1 MTLSELDTPALLV
14 DVDVLEANMQQV
26 ASTCRRYGVNWRPHI
41 KAHKSVDIAR
51 RQMAHG
57 AVGITC
63 AKLGEAEVMA
73 EAGIGG
79 IVVANQVVGP
89 AKIGRLVRLL
99 DRTDVIVC
107 VDNAGNV
114 EALAAALGGTGR
126 RLGVLIEV
134 DTGMHR
140 AGVEPAQV
148 PELARKIAARP
159 ELRFA
164 GLLTWEAHAV
174 AIADPAAKAAT
185 VREAVAQLVASA
197 DACRDIGLDP
207 GIVSCGGTGTF
218 PYSIEQPG
226 ITEVQVGG
234 AIFCDKLYRDVYN
247 IDLPFAL
254 SLLTTVTSRPTPTRI
269 IVDAGKKAM
278 SGDAALPE
286 PIGVPPVAS
295 VRLSAEHTTIELDA
309 PSETPR
315 VGDQL
320 AFIVGYSDTTI
331 HLHEE
336 IVVVRQGTVVDHW
349 PVSARG
355 RIK

>member
-1 MTLSELDTPALLV
+1 MKLNELDTPALLV
-14 DVDVLEANMQQV
+14 DLDVLEGNMERV
-26 ASTCRRYGVNWRPHI
+26 AVTCRRYGVDWRPHI
-41 KAHKSVDIAR
+41 KAHKSVDIVR
-51 RQMAHG
+51 KLIAHG
-57 AVGITC
+57 AIGITC

-79 IVVANQVVGP
+79 IVIANQIVGP
-89 AKIGRLVRLL
+89 IKIGRLVRLL
-99 DRTDVIVC
+99 AKADPIVC
-107 VDNAGNV
+107 ADDAGNV
-114 EALAAALGGTGR
+114 EALAAGLRGTDR

-140 AGVEPAQV
+140 AGVEPARV
-148 PELARKIAARP
+148 PDLAREIATHP

-174 AIADPAAKAAT
+174 AIADPTAKAAT
-185 VREAVAQLVASA
+185 VKEAVAQLVASA
-197 DACRDIGLDP
+197 DACRAIGLNP
-207 GIVSCGGTGTF
+207 EIVSCGGTGTF

-234 AIFCDKLYRDVYN
+234 AIFCDKLYREQYHV
-247 IDLPFAL
+247 DLPFAL
-254 SLLTTVTSRPTPTRI
+254 SLLTTVISRPTPTRI

-286 PIGVPPVAS
+286 PIGLPPVAS
-295 VRLSAEHTTIELDA
+295 VRLSAEHTTIVLAA

-336 IVVVRQGTVVDHW
+336 IVVVREGAVVDRW

>member
-1 MTLSELDTPALLV
+1 MTFNELDTPALLV
-14 DVDVLEANMQQV
+14 DVDVLEGNVERVVGA
-26 ASTCRRYGVNWRPHI
+26 CRRHGVNWRPHI

-51 RQMAHG
+51 KLIAHG
-57 AVGITC
+57 AIGITC

-73 EAGIGG
+73 AAGIGG
-79 IVVANQVVGP
+79 IVIANQIVGP
-89 AKIGRLVRLL
+89 IKIGRLVQLL
-99 DRTDVIVC
+99 ATADPIVC
-107 VDNAGNV
+107 VDDAGNV
-114 EALAAALGGTGR
+114 EALAAAVGAAGR

-140 AGVEPAQV
+140 AGVEAARV
-148 PELARKIAARP
+148 PDLARKIAAHP

-164 GLLTWEAHAV
+164 GLLTWEAHTV
-174 AIADPAAKAAT
+174 TIADPAAKAA
-185 VREAVAQLVASA
+185 AVKAAVSQLTASA
-197 DACRDIGLDP
+197 DACRAIGLDP
-207 GIVSCGGTGTF
+207 EIVSCGGTGTF
-218 PYSIEQPG
+218 PHSIEQPG

-234 AIFCDKLYRDVYN
+234 AIFCDKLYRDVYHV
-247 IDLPFAL
+247 DLPFAL

-278 SGDAALPE
+278 SGDVALPE
-286 PIGVPPVAS
+286 PIGLPPVAS
-295 VRLSAEHTTIELDA
+295 IRLSAEHTTIELAA
-309 PSETPR
+309 PSATPR

-320 AFIVGYSDTTI
+320 AFVVGYSDTTI

-336 IVVVRQGTVVDHW
+336 IVAVRNGAVIDRW

>member
-14 DVDVLEANMQQV
+14 DVDGLEANMQQV

-63 AKLGEAEVMA
+63 AKLGAAEVMA

-79 IVVANQVVGP
+79 IVVANQIVGS

-107 VDNAGNV
+107 VDNADNV

-148 PELARKIAARP
+148 PGLARKIAAHP
-159 ELRFA
+159 ALRFA

-185 VREAVAQLVASA
+185 VREAVARLVASA
-197 DACRDIGLDP
+197 EACRDIGLDP

-218 PYSIEQPG
+218 PHSIEQPG

-254 SLLTTVTSRPTPTRI
+254 SLLTTVTSRPTPARI

-286 PIGVPPVAS
+286 PIGMPSVAS

-315 VGDQL
+315 VGDQV

-336 IVVVRQGTVVDHW
+336 IVVVRKGAVVDRW